1 MEPKSLTFC
10 FISNT
15 LTPVPSEEVTW
26 VGRRIQVISHYGCC
40 SSCLVLL
47 TYEKRE
53 EREAKEAGGGGVEPF
68 QAACKLLL
76 FDHYIIASHAAPAVH
91 SWSNSSPPPPPPP
104 PPPPTPPPPPPPAGD
119 VSPISMSP
127 ISQSQFIPLGEILC
141 LAISAMNSAHKPVN
155 QEALVEHLTA
165 SFPGTTLSPSSSHG
179 TKHKHAENCWVLA
192 ASIKLK
198 QAIVVYLNLVC
209 SPAF

>member
-1 MEPKSLTFC
+1 MFFFTHWDAVSDHLSSLFC
-10 FISNT
+10 LWDVVNWIARVKKN
-15 LTPVPSEEVTW
+15 
-26 VGRRIQVISHYGCC
+26 QVISYYGYGCC
-40 SSCLVLL
+40 SSCLALL
-47 TYEKRE
+47 TYEKQ
-53 EREAKEAGGGGVEPF
+53 EAKEAQRGGVEPF

-91 SWSNSSPPPPPPP
+91 SWSNSCACASSSSSSFSPPS
-104 PPPPTPPPPPPPAGD
+104 AGD

-165 SFPGTTLSPSSSHG
+165 SFPGRLI
-179 TKHKHAENCWVLA
+179 WLYR
-192 ASIKLK
+192 L
-198 QAIVVYLNLVC
+198 
-209 SPAF
+209 